1 MRNWYAL
8 YLRSRFEKKVFK
20 DLEEKN
26 VESFLPLIEEVHVW
40 SDRKRKV
47 QEPLF
52 RGYVFVKTDLL
63 DRYTIL
69 EINGVVRFVGIKEKP
84 SLIPEEQIEWLRR
97 VIDKPEHVKREQYL
111 DVGERVQVIAGPLK
125 GVEGIIK
132 QFRGETRVVISL
144 ASIVQS
150 VSVQVNADL
159 LERVKTK
166 EPLESTNRTSDQL
179 TIQPLDQIPSD
190 DSARR
195 TNT

>member
-20 DLEEKN
+20 DLQEKN

-52 RGYVFVKTDLL
+52 RGYVFVKTDLQ

-69 EINGVVRFVGIKEKP
+69 EINGVVRFVGIREKP

-97 VIDKPEHVKREQYL
+97 IVGKPDHVKREQYL
-111 DVGERVQVIAGPLK
+111 ERGERVRVVGGPMQ

-132 QFRGETRVVISL
+132 RLNGQTRVVISIE
-144 ASIVQS
+144 SIVQS
-150 VSVQVNADL
+150 VSVQIEADL
-159 LERVKTK
+159 LQQIELK
-166 EPLESTNRTSDQL
+166 ESVRT
-179 TIQPLDQIPSD
+179 I
-190 DSARR
+190 
-195 TNT
+195 

>member
-1 MRNWYAL
+1 MKNWYAL

-20 DLEEKN
+20 DLQEKS

-52 RGYVFVKTDLL
+52 RGYVFVKTDLR

-69 EINGVVRFVGIKEKP
+69 ETDGVVRFVGIRDKP

-97 VIDKPEHVKREQYL
+97 IITKPEHVTREQYL
-111 DVGERVQVIAGPLK
+111 EVGERVRVIGGPMQ

-132 QFRGETRVVISL
+132 QLNGQTRVVISL
-144 ASIVQS
+144 SSIVQS
-150 VSVQVNADL
+150 VSIQVDTGL
-159 LERVKTK
+159 LEKVVVQ
-166 EPLESTNRTSDQL
+166 EALG
-179 TIQPLDQIPSD
+179 IY
-190 DSARR
+190 
-195 TNT
+195 